1 MCGISGFELVVIL
14 AAAIIFLGP
23 ERLPDMMR
31 NVGKVARELRKLR
44 GDLGQVTREITRST
58 GVEDLKDQLKESLEV
73 DRVRERVKG
82 AESEID
88 LIRARL
94 KRQVELP
101 TKDDGSEPLHE
112 GDAPTVKPAAGA
124 VSNDEPVDVEREHV
138 EAPTPT
144 ESIEAPGPSPTTV
157 PSSPTRAPSSTV
169 APAPVIPAVPRK
181 TVMPEEKLAAALT
194 GEDPS

>member
-31 NVGKVARELRKLR
+31 TVGKVARELRKLR

-58 GVEDLKDQLKESLEV
+58 GVDEIKDQIKETLEV

-88 LIRARL
+88 AIRARL
-94 KRQVELP
+94 KRQVAIP
-101 TKDDGSEPLHE
+101 TMGAPTEQLHE
-112 GDAPTVKPAAGA
+112 GELPEVRPAAGA
-124 VSNDEPVDVEREHV
+124 VANCESI
-138 EAPTPT
+138 EAPDSSAPATDAEPT
-144 ESIEAPGPSPTTV
+144 ESIEAPMPAENLEPT
-157 PSSPTRAPSSTV
+157 
-169 APAPVIPAVPRK
+169 PVIPAAPRS
-181 TVMPEEKLAAALT
+181 TVMPEEKLAAALKR
-194 GEDPS
+194 EESS